1 MRVFHDNYKSWHRQF
16 RNQAVLV
23 ASVVFLTP
31 EIIKGQVWENP
42 VISIIGHVVHV
53 DKRCNVNIVCIYVF
67 VCLLF
72 VCRVCVVLY
81 FSVVTSLCHC
91 NLWYI

>member
-1 MRVFHDNYKSWHRQF
+1 MIITKVGIQQF

-31 EIIKGQVWENP
+31 EIIKRQMWKNP
-42 VISIIGHVVHV
+42 VISIISHVVHV

-67 VCLLF
+67 VHLLF
-72 VCRVCVVLY
+72 VCYVCVV
-81 FSVVTSLCHC
+81 
-91 NLWYI
+91 